1 MARRALNS
9 LQRIIIPG
17 ESCVPHDID
26 VVAKICAHHNHDPA
40 ALLEILHDTQEHF
53 GCVSDEA
60 ARRIAQDLNI
70 SRADI
75 HGVRSFYG
83 DFTRDTDKPKLKLCR
98 AEACQAVGS
107 EELARRLSAR
117 GIASET
123 IYCLGNCAL
132 GPAAMI
138 GKRLI
143 GRASAELLEAELA
156 DD

>member
-1 MARRALNS
+1 M
-9 LQRIIIPG
+9 
-17 ESCVPHDID
+17 PHDID
-26 VVAKICAHHNHDPA
+26 VVAKICAHHKHQPA
-40 ALLEILHDTQEHF
+40 ALLEILHDTQAHF

-60 ARRIAQDLNI
+60 ARQVAQELNI

-83 DFTRDTDKPKLKLCR
+83 DFTRHADKPKLKLCR

-107 EELARRLSAR
+107 EALAKMLSDK
-117 GIASET
+117 GIESET

-138 GKRLI
+138 GERLI
-143 GRASAELLEAELA
+143 GRASAALLEAELA

>member
-1 MARRALNS
+1 M
-9 LQRIIIPG
+9 
-17 ESCVPHDID
+17 PHEID

-40 ALLEILHDTQEHF
+40 ALLEILLDTQEEF
-53 GCVSDEA
+53 GCVSDDA
-60 ARRIAQDLNI
+60 ARTIAERLNI

-83 DFTRDTDKPKLKLCR
+83 DFSRQADKPKLKLCR

-107 EELARRLSAR
+107 EELARRLSDK

-138 GKRLI
+138 GERLI
-143 GRASAELLEAELA
+143 GRASVELLEAELA